1 MLHNAICARLPHAGR
16 MCLLERLETWDIE
29 SITCI
34 ASSHRDPAN
43 PLRAHGRLH
52 AVCGVEYAAQ
62 AMALHGGLA
71 PFADAIAPDA
81 PAMDGGSAE
90 NAGAVFPPLAM
101 GYLASV
107 RDLRL
112 GVARLDDI
120 AEDLRIEARRVGG
133 SAEGFMYS
141 FEIFAGARLLL
152 AGRAMVKL
160 VNSRLPS

>member
-1 MLHNAICARLPHAGR
+1 
-16 MCLLERLETWDIE
+16 
-29 SITCI
+29 
-34 ASSHRDPAN
+34 
-43 PLRAHGRLH
+43 
-52 AVCGVEYAAQ
+52 
-62 AMALHGGLA
+62 
-71 PFADAIAPDA
+71 
-81 PAMDGGSAE
+81 
-90 NAGAVFPPLAM
+90 M